1 MKYGL
6 IGEKLGHSFS
16 KEIHEMLAD
25 YTYEL
30 KEIAPADLDRFMKA
44 RDFCAINVTIP
55 YKQAVIP
62 YLDEISPRAKEIGV
76 VNTIVNREGKL
87 YGYNTDVLGLRALLS
102 YHDIPLTG
110 KEVLILGSGATSKTA
125 YALAKELGAAEIHIV
140 SRSGK
145 GGITYEEAYATQRDS
160 QIIINTT
167 PCGMFPDLHSC
178 PLDLSSFAA
187 LEGVADVVYNPLRTE
202 LVLQAKKRNIPAAGG
217 LLMLVGQAVC
227 AVEFFLNT
235 SIEDEQIVVIYR
247 KILAEKENIVLIGM
261 PGCGKSTVGKRLA
274 ERLGRPFLDTD
285 TVIRERC
292 GRTPAEIIEAEGEK
306 AFREI
311 ESAVIREEI
320 APRNGCVIATGG
332 GAVLRDENVKNLRK
346 NGRLFFL
353 DRPLELLAVSDDR
366 PLSKDRSLLEKRYAE
381 RYDRYCQSAD
391 HMVSP
396 ALELNAICDEIIK
409 EMNV

>member
-30 KEIAPADLDRFMKA
+30 KEIPREDLDGFMKA
-44 RDFCAINVTIP
+44 RDFSAINVTIP
-55 YKQAVIP
+55 YKQTVIP

-76 VNTIVNREGKL
+76 VNTIVNRDGKL
-87 YGYNTDVLGLRALLS
+87 YGYNTDVLGMRALLF
-102 YHDIPLTG
+102 YHDITLTG

-125 YALAKELGAAEIHIV
+125 QALAKELGAAEIHIV
-140 SRSGK
+140 SRAGR
-145 GGITYEEAYATQRDS
+145 GGLTYEEAYATQRDA
-160 QIIINTT
+160 QIIINAT
-167 PCGMFPDLHSC
+167 PCGMFPDLHSA

-187 LEGVADVVYNPLRTE
+187 LEGVADVIYNPLRTE
-202 LVLQAKKRNIPAAGG
+202 LVLAAKERNIPAAGG
-217 LLMLVGQAVC
+217 LLMLVAQAVC

-235 SIEDEQIVVIYR
+235 SIEEEKIVAIYR
-247 KILAEKENIVLIGM
+247 KILAQKENIVLIGM

-274 ERLGRPFLDTD
+274 EQLGRPLIDTD
-285 TVIRERC
+285 EVICARY
-292 GRTPAEIIEAEGEK
+292 GKTPAEIIEADGER
-306 AFREI
+306 AFRDL

-320 APRNGCVIATGG
+320 ASHNGCIIATGG
-332 GAVLRDENVKNLRK
+332 GAILRDENVKNLRK

-353 DRPLELLAVSDDR
+353 DRPLEMLVASDDR
-366 PLSKDRSLLEKRYAE
+366 PLSKDRALLERRYAE
-381 RYDRYCQSAD
+381 RYDRYCQIAD

-396 ALELNAICDEIIK
+396 AVELGAICDEIIK